1 MRVELVRGRYLL
13 LGGLIRSDQVRPG
26 QSWSSSSGSV
36 VTIHKIEDGWVTY
49 SGPHQ
54 PEHSKLVT
62 AFQSKYCLVLDGPE
76 LPEEFK

>member
-13 LGGLIRSDQVRPG
+13 LGGLIRNDLVKPG
-26 QSWSSSSGSV
+26 QTWASSSGGV
-36 VTIHKIEDGWVTY
+36 VTVGKVEGGWVTY
-49 SGPHQ
+49 SGPVQ
-54 PEHSKLVT
+54 PEHSKPIT